1 MTYIT
6 VCCTKIKLIF
16 SLFTWKVTFSWL
28 FFLLLTELIISWIP
42 PFFTQLNPIYLFHLS
57 FVFYF
62 SKSVYFLYFWWSDSF
77 TFCCK
82 MFIFCQ
88 PLLQCL
94 RTAAYMI
101 LSRSCQKMQNKAKDI
116 WQNGHDMRAPPLS
129 LKRRSTGDWKGERS
143 VYINNLDGT
152 LSADNARGVTK
163 NWRIQQNPDVQ
174 TSTPRRPRLV

>member
-28 FFLLLTELIISWIP
+28 LFLLLTELIISWIP

-88 PLLQCL
+88 PLFQCL

-101 LSRSCQKMQNKAKDI
+101 LSRSCQKCKTRPKTFGKMGMT
-116 WQNGHDMRAPPLS
+116 WGHPLS
-129 LKRRSTGDWKGERS
+129 LWNDGQLATEKESGPYISTIWTVRYLLTTLAVWRKTGESNKIQTFRRP
-143 VYINNLDGT
+143 L
-152 LSADNARGVTK
+152 
-163 NWRIQQNPDVQ
+163 PDVQ
-174 TSTPRRPRLV
+174 G